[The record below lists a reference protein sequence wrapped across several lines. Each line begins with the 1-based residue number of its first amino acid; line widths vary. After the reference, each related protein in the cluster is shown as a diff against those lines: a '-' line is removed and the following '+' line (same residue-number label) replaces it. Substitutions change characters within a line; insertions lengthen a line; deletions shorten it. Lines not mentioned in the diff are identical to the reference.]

1 MNEGNEMKDHPG
13 VRVMPPLVFLIV
25 LLASGVISFFVPMPI
40 LKPLWFRLFGLPFL
54 GAGSALVL
62 SAVQKMR
69 QEGTHVSPHLPAMAL
84 VTGGPYR
91 FSRNPIYLG
100 LTLNYVGLGLLAN
113 TLWFLPFAIGFM
125 LTLQT
130 QVIRYEEVY
139 LEDKFGKDYHVYKER
154 VPRWF

>member
-1 MNEGNEMKDHPG
+1 MEDHPG
-13 VRVMPPLVFLIV
+13 IKVTPPLVFLIV
-25 LLASGVISFFVPMPI
+25 LVASGVISFFVPMPI
-40 LKPLWFRLFGLPFL
+40 LKPLWFRLLGLPFM
-54 GAGSALVL
+54 GFGSALVL
-62 SAVQKMR
+62 SAVGQMR
-69 QEGTHVSPHLPAMAL
+69 QAGTHVSPHLPAKAL

-125 LTLQT
+125 FTLQT
-130 QVIRYEEVY
+130 QVIRFEEIY
-139 LEDKFGKDYHVYKER
+139 LEDKFGTEYCRYKDR